1 MYFNKPNFW
10 DKKLSLFSYFLL
22 PLTFLIKINNLLR
35 DRKKKLLS
43 KKIKTICIGNIY
55 IGGTGKTPTT
65 IEIYNLIK
73 KNKTVST
80 AKKFYSSQKD
90 EEILLKEKTN
100 FLTANNRKDIVKL
113 AIKKKVEVVIFDDGL
128 QDTQIDYNFKIVC
141 FDVQTNIGNGFL
153 IPAGP
158 LRENLDSLKKYDAVL
173 IKCNDQSPYPL
184 SKLIRKYNSKIKIFT
199 STYKVTNLNEINR
212 NKRYFIFS
220 SIGNP
225 KSFEK
230 ILKKN
235 KIKIFA
241 KSIYPDHYSFT
252 EKDIKNIINK
262 AKKNNASILTTEKD
276 YVKIPSK
283 YKKHIKYLKLKLII
297 HNQQK
302 LMKLIKLKI
311 K

>member
-100 FLTANNRKDIVKL
+100 FLTANNRKDILKL

-225 KSFEK
+225 KSF
-230 ILKKN
+230 
-235 KIKIFA
+235 
-241 KSIYPDHYSFT
+241 
-252 EKDIKNIINK
+252 
-262 AKKNNASILTTEKD
+262 
-276 YVKIPSK
+276 
-283 YKKHIKYLKLKLII
+283 
-297 HNQQK
+297 
-302 LMKLIKLKI
+302 
-311 K
+311 

>member
-100 FLTANNRKDIVKL
+100 FLTANNRKDILKL

-235 KIKIFA
+235 KINIFA

-252 EKDIKNIINK
+252 EKDIKNIINE
-262 AKKNNASILTTEKD
+262 AKKDNASILTTEKD